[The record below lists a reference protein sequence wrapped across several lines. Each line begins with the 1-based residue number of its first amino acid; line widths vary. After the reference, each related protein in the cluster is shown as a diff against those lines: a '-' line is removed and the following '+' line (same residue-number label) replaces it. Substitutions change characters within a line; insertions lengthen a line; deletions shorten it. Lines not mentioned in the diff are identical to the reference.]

1 MAIEAAQVAMPPSK
15 ATTYLRNN
23 HPRRRCVD
31 SVAAAAA
38 AAAATSSGQMTLSH
52 STPFVMVIGDITFS
66 VGQRENSCL
75 LCCVRIRELL

>member
-31 SVAAAAA
+31 SVAAAA